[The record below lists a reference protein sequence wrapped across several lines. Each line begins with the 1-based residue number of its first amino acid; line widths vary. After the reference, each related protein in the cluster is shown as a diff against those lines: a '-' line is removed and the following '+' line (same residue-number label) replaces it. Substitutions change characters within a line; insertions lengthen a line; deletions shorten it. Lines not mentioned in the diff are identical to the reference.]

1 MELMLYTVFV
11 KSMEAIMENL
21 LTTEFQ
27 NRVAKEFGTR
37 LKFLRH
43 NKDMSMDELCLA
55 IGTTKASLSRYEN
68 GKVEP
73 TLDTARN
80 IANYFMV
87 TLDWLSGIGSLEDAS
102 ASIPQVYIEIIR
114 LAIEKKISPEK
125 LKKAIELISD

>member
-1 MELMLYTVFV
+1 
-11 KSMEAIMENL
+11 MENL